1 MKTRVSLFLASL
13 GILAALG
20 LFVREEAGAQVA
32 KGKSRPAATKFLM
45 RGITQPNCKG
55 IVDLLKDPGPA
66 DDKAW
71 ETLACHA
78 ACLNELS
85 AALMQDGRCPDA
97 VWAGAAKSL
106 TEGSAGVLAAAEK
119 KDLAAAKTALG
130 GVTGSCKACH
140 DAHKPKK

>member
-1 MKTRVSLFLASL
+1 MANRTWAVWIAGGVL
-13 GILAALG
+13 LAALG
-20 LFVREEAGAQVA
+20 GGAAGQVV
-32 KGKSRPAATKFLM
+32 KGKTRPAPTKYLM
-45 RGITQPNCKG
+45 RGITQVHCKG
-55 IVDLLKDPGPA
+55 IGELLKESGPA

-85 AALMQDGRCPDA
+85 AAVMQDGRCPDG

-106 TEGSAGVLAAAEK
+106 GEGSAAVLAAAEK
-119 KDLAAAKTALG
+119 KDLDGAKAAFPKVTA
-130 GVTGSCKACH
+130 SCKTCH